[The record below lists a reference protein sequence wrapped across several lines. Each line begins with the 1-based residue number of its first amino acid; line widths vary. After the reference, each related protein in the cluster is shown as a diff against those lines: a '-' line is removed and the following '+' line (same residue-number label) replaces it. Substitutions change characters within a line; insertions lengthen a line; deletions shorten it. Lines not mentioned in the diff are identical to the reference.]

1 LHALNVAIII
11 ICESIAII
19 QIQEYKLC
27 EIWFTSTS
35 NLNAVCQVLETFYF
49 QYHFMPGPRK
59 KKLSNAETDMKDNI
73 TFAKELYQ
81 PMLMRL

>member
-1 LHALNVAIII
+1 MHALNVAIII

-27 EIWFTSTS
+27 EIWFFGS
-35 NLNAVCQVLETFYF
+35 NTMLMCQVLETFYF
-49 QYHFMPGPRK
+49 QYHFMPRPRK